1 MIPLRY
7 LILATTA
14 LALTKLSAA
23 PPNNYPPTTPPGGGS
38 CKSSGSS
45 GSGSS
50 GSSAPTSQS
59 LDWSIRVGL
68 ARYPKPTSL
77 IEFSQTAFE
86 KNGNLPDF
94 NQLYSRVFTP
104 DPLQQTQVILELAQ
118 TQLSAAT
125 FHPSCLFLQSE
136 SYVLVGSQPALNGA
150 PEYINQILTDD
161 AYTFIDLLPA
171 PQSGWR
177 LRVWKRD
184 PAIAGLNIGL
194 YTAKPQPPLN
204 EVTFRRPTGITGDNT
219 LIYTQKDTT
228 GLAGTRTI
236 TSEIVQT
243 LDASGKPLTVV
254 NKQFVGADTTGALLS
269 QENLTYSERGAK
281 SWDYTIVRETLTAP
295 VNAAGTVGVPV
306 ITAKTREDYDDY
318 STTTNGGEPGM
329 KRLMTST
336 QAYSVAGQL
345 PQTTTNTYIQ
355 APTNSAM
362 HGRLQSTLKPDGSWT
377 YSDYVISVGSP
388 VSITTEYSSC
398 FSYTIAQRALARKTV
413 TTVSGNESLV
423 ETFIGSQLV
432 AKSRI
437 TLGSI
442 SGDPVTTS
450 EKWDGTAWHV
460 TTTAYHSDTTVA
472 PATGRI
478 KWIENSDG
486 TAATYSYANPSG
498 NLITT
503 VRTGAGSRSGI
514 TAGTQTVTTSN
525 LGNFAIS
532 QVTTNIASNLTTE
545 RWDTDLTYNSG
556 FDALGRPIKRIYNAD
571 ANDYDITQYACCG
584 LEYSRDRMG
593 MTSQYFRDGLKRV
606 YKVETKASAA
616 SPVVTDFTTVGGL
629 TQTRS
634 RTIGG
639 QSLFLSSSTRSLDGL
654 TRTTTAPARKST
666 LVADRPVTTS
676 VTSIGIG
683 TMTETTTF
691 ADGSTTINT
700 SDLSGRVTSIGGTA
714 VPDKVSN
721 YNTHTLNGG
730 GEATF
735 TQAIETNTLTYQAND
750 LIARPIKFM
759 SDTTGTTLYTY
770 HSTTAAAGSRGKLA
784 TVTDGDGVTTS
795 YGYDAEGQLTTTS
808 RTIPLATGT
817 ATQVTTTTRDVVANV
832 LLQGRN
838 FGISRRQTQTLAAT
852 GLPTVTTSESFAAT
866 AGLVTGS
873 RSFGRETLNVTT
885 RPDAAGIATTTSTQ
899 PDGTKSLQIRTH
911 GLVTAVQRL
920 TTTGSIVTATS
931 YGYDTLQRPITSTDA
946 RTGTTTFSALTESG
960 QPLTTTSPGNLATT
974 IACDVMGR
982 KISTT
987 LPDATVSYTSYY
999 PTGLVRATWGSQTYP
1014 TWLVYNEQNMQ
1025 TKLHTWKVAP
1035 VLTATTASPP
1045 AGSDVTA
1052 WSYGSRALLNRKQYA
1067 DGKGTN
1073 YTYTVGGKLASRT
1086 WARGITTTYSYT
1098 QGLLTLT
1105 DYSDITPDVAI
1116 TYDGYG
1122 RQSTVTQ
1129 ASQSR
1134 ITYSYNPTN
1143 LTLASELVNYDHDR
1157 NGTYEF
1163 TRTLDRSRDSLLRDS
1178 GYSLKTANSTL
1189 ETSAAY
1195 SYSATDGRISQI
1207 SNPLIPNQLFNYSY
1221 LPSSDLLSTV
1231 SGPIHTVANTWEPNR
1246 DVLDIKQNKVGTSV
1260 ISSYD
1265 YAVNAIG
1272 QRTGVT
1278 TSGTAFPA
1286 VPSWAWS
1293 YDTLGQVIAADS
1305 SVATSDRSYQ
1315 YDTIGNRQKSANSLT
1330 LPVANNYSANLLN
1343 QYSAIN
1349 NQQSSVINPS
1359 YDFDGNATAYPMP
1372 VAPTTN
1378 STLTWDAENR
1388 LISSTVGTA
1397 ITTYQYDAQ
1406 SRRIAKVAGT
1416 SATTSTATLYLYDAW
1431 NCLAEYERGTGVSPV
1446 LTLKKTRL
1454 WGTDLSGTPQGAG
1467 GVSGLLSE
1475 SLISNPQSPIYYP
1488 TYDGNGNISEYL
1500 TATGTTAA
1508 HFEYDP
1514 FGNTVVNTDTANLF
1528 TYRFSTKPRDQET
1541 GLYYYGYRYYDP
1553 MSGRWPSRDPIEEK
1567 GGSNLYGFV
1576 GNSSIG
1582 CIDLLGLSPEPP
1594 DCCKTEDKDLQE
1606 ANKALKEAIQDAK
1619 QAGKEARTANT
1630 ALGIG
1635 LAAMLAAETAW
1646 LWAIGASFATEGIA
1660 TPAVLAASAAFAS
1673 AMAAAVVLQEE
1684 LDNAVENF
1692 NTLTGRARERRE
1704 TAKEKE
1710 KALEECKKK
1719 MK

>member
-1 MIPLRY
+1 MIPLRH
-7 LILATTA
+7 LILATSL
-14 LALTKLSAA
+14 LAFTKLTAA
-23 PPNNYPPTTPPGGGS
+23 TPPPNLDPPKTPPGGG
-38 CKSSGSS
+38 CGSSGSS

-50 GSSAPTSQS
+50 SSSAPTSQS

-136 SYVLVGSQPALNGA
+136 SFVLVGKQPALNGA

-194 YTAKPQPPLN
+194 YSAKPQPPLN
-204 EVTFRRPTGITGDNT
+204 EVTFRRPTGITSDNT

-295 VNAAGTVGVPV
+295 VDAAGTVGVPV

-388 VSITTEYSSC
+388 VSIITEYSSYKNLVL
-398 FSYTIAQRALARKTV
+398 SYRDAARKTV
-413 TTVSGNESLV
+413 TTVSGNESLA
-423 ETFIGSQLV
+423 ETFILNQLV

-450 EKWDGTAWHV
+450 EKWDGTAWHI
-460 TTTAYHSDTTVA
+460 TTTAYYSDTTVA

-486 TAATYSYANPSG
+486 TATTFNYNMNVSG

-532 QVTTNIASNLTTE
+532 QVTTDIASNLTTE

-593 MTSQYFRDGLKRV
+593 MTRQYFRDGLKRV

-634 RTIGG
+634 RTIGS
-639 QSLFLSSSTRSLDGL
+639 QSLFLGSSTRSLDGL
-654 TRTTTAPARKST
+654 TRSTTAPASKST

-676 VTSIGIG
+676 VTSIGVG
-683 TMTETTTF
+683 STETTTF
-691 ADGSTTINT
+691 ADGSTSINAFYRDGRISSVSGTAIPDKSYNYITHTIN
-700 SDLSGRVTSIGGTA
+700 
-714 VPDKVSN
+714 
-721 YNTHTLNGG
+721 NGG
-730 GEATF
+730 E
-735 TQAIETNTLTYQAND
+735 EHSVVTLDPRTISAQRND
-750 LIARPIKFM
+750 LLDRVFYNV

-770 HSTTAAAGSRGKLA
+770 HPTTAAAGSRGKLA
-784 TVTDGDGVTTS
+784 TMTDGDGVTTS

-838 FGISRRQTQTLAAT
+838 LGISRRQTQTLAAT
-852 GLPTVTTSESFAAT
+852 GLPTVTTSESFAAA

-911 GLVTAVQRL
+911 GLVTAVQKL
-920 TTTGSIVTATS
+920 NTTGSIVTATS

-946 RTGTTTFSALTESG
+946 RTGTTTLSALTESG
-960 QPLTTTSPGNLATT
+960 QPLTTTTSGNLATT

-999 PTGLVRATWGSQTYP
+999 PTGLVRAIWGSQTYP

-1025 TKLHTWKVAP
+1025 TQLQTWKVAP
-1035 VLTATTASPP
+1035 ILTATTTSPP
-1045 AGSDVTA
+1045 AGSDITT
-1052 WSYGSRALLNRKQYA
+1052 WIYGDRGRLTRKQYA
-1067 DGKGTN
+1067 DAQGTN
-1073 YTYTVGGKLASRT
+1073 YSYTLGGKLAKRT
-1086 WARGITTTYSYT
+1086 WARGVTTTYSYT

-1105 DYSDITPDVAI
+1105 DYSDTTPDVAI

-1134 ITYSYNPTN
+1134 NTYSYNPTN
-1143 LTLASELVNYDHDR
+1143 LTLASELVNYDLDHD
-1157 NGTYEF
+1157 GTYEF

-1207 SNPLIPNQLFNYSY
+1207 SNPLIPNQLFTYSY
-1221 LPSSDLLSTV
+1221 LPSSNLLSTV
-1231 SGPIHTVANTWEPNR
+1231 SGPIHTVTNTWEPNR
-1246 DVLDIKQNKVGTSV
+1246 DVLDVKQNKVGTSV

-1272 QRTGVT
+1272 QRTGVA

-1293 YDTLGQVIAADS
+1293 YDALGQVIAADS

-1372 VAPTTN
+1372 AAPTTN
-1378 STLTWDAENR
+1378 STLAWDAENR
-1388 LISSTVGTA
+1388 LISSTVGTVT
-1397 ITTYQYDAQ
+1397 TTYQYDAQ

-1467 GVSGLLSE
+1467 GVAGLLSE
-1475 SLISNPQSPIYYP
+1475 SHISNPQSPNYYP
-1488 TYDGNGNISEYL
+1488 LYDGNGNISEYL
-1500 TATGTTAA
+1500 TATGTAAA

-1567 GGSNLYGFV
+1567 GGVNLYGFV
-1576 GNSSIG
+1576 NNGVVG
-1582 CIDLLGLSPEPP
+1582 QWDLLGLCEEDEVKITKSEVETMSMSASEDSSKRQKKVAEGFLAWLLRKITGGGDRTRPKVNQLDLVWGWKVEIKFS
-1594 DCCKTEDKDLQE
+1594 CCECKDGKNSWVE
-1606 ANKALKEAIQDAK
+1606 KEAITDHSASPSNTQKDAH
-1619 QAGKEARTANT
+1619 
-1630 ALGIG
+1630 
-1635 LAAMLAAETAW
+1635 
-1646 LWAIGASFATEGIA
+1646 TEGE
-1660 TPAVLAASAAFAS
+1660 LK
-1673 AMAAAVVLQEE
+1673 MEE
-1684 LDNAVENF
+1684 LKQNA
-1692 NTLTGRARERRE
+1692 T
-1704 TAKEKE
+1704 
-1710 KALEECKKK
+1710 CPQ
-1719 MK
+1719 